1 MTTNSS
7 ERLSPKDTNR
17 AAAPFAIV
25 TGASTGI
32 GLSLAFECASH
43 GYDLLIVADE
53 PQIHEAARELQQTK
67 VEVEAL
73 EADLATLEGVDRLL
87 AAAMMNGDGD
97 VASGWHN
104 KLQAAIASVLPAG
117 VTAELHR
124 KQAAPGTA
132 DKK

>member
-1 MTTNSS
+1 M
-7 ERLSPKDTNR
+7 
-17 AAAPFAIV
+17 